1 MRDNKLLDMKEELL
15 DKLAEIL
22 EVEQVSLNDELES
35 FDEWDSLTALSIIAL
50 ADSEYN
56 KKLTNNLLKEFKS
69 IEDLVNFIL
78 N

>member
-1 MRDNKLLDMKEELL
+1 MEEQLL

-22 EVEQVSLNDELES
+22 EVDQVSLSDELES

-50 ADSEYN
+50 AHSDYD
-56 KKLTNNLLKEFKS
+56 KKLTNDLIKEFKS
-69 IEDLVNFIL
+69 INDLVSFIL